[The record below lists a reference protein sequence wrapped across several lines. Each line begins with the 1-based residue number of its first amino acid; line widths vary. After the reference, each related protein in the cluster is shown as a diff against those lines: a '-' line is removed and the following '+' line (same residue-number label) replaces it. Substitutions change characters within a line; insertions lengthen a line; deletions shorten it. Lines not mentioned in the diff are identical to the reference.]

1 MFERPTLSSE
11 TRADD
16 MVDNVRELCKLDPTY
31 DVHQSFRNCLA
42 NLIVRMF
49 VSRTVAAEI
58 CMEAKMN
65 DIGYA
70 ALKQLDK
77 AGLLRFELSY
87 VPYSALPNF
96 Y

>member
-1 MFERPTLSSE
+1 
-11 TRADD
+11 
-16 MVDNVRELCKLDPTY
+16 
-31 DVHQSFRNCLA
+31 
-42 NLIVRMF
+42 MF

-77 AGLLRFELSY
+77 AGFLRFELSF

>member
-1 MFERPTLSSE
+1 MFERPSLSSE

-16 MVDNVRELCKLDPTY
+16 ITDNVRELCKLDSTY
-31 DVHQSFRNCLA
+31 DVHQYLRNYIV
-42 NLIVRMF
+42 NLFIRMF

-87 VPYSALPNF
+87 VPYFCAS
-96 Y
+96 